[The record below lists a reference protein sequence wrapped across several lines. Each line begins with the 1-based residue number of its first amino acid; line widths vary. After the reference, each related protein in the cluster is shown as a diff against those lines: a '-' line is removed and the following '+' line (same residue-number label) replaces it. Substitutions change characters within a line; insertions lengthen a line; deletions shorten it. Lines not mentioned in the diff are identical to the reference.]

1 MKRTYQPSKVSRKRT
16 HGALS
21 TLHPAELNEMLQ
33 EMGRIT
39 MDCEFCNTQYHF
51 ERTDLAE
58 VLGVDE
64 AKTLH

>member
-1 MKRTYQPSKVSRKRT
+1 
-16 HGALS
+16 
-21 TLHPAELNEMLQ
+21 
-33 EMGRIT
+33 

-51 ERTDLAE
+51 ERADLAE